1 MPRNPEIQNI
11 PVWVLPN
18 IWRLGQV
25 RDTEFDTNVC
35 NEMLLNAAKREVTAF
50 TLSEL
55 LMENQQSGGGGG
67 GKVTSL
73 PTQIRSKDN

>member
-1 MPRNPEIQNI
+1 
-11 PVWVLPN
+11 
-18 IWRLGQV
+18 
-25 RDTEFDTNVC
+25 
-35 NEMLLNAAKREVTAF
+35 MLLNAAKREVTAF

>member
-1 MPRNPEIQNI
+1 M
-11 PVWVLPN
+11 
-18 IWRLGQV
+18 
-25 RDTEFDTNVC
+25 
-35 NEMLLNAAKREVTAF
+35 NAAKREVTAF

>member
-1 MPRNPEIQNI
+1 
-11 PVWVLPN
+11 
-18 IWRLGQV
+18 
-25 RDTEFDTNVC
+25 
-35 NEMLLNAAKREVTAF
+35 MLLNAAKREVTAF

-67 GKVTSL
+67 GGKVTSL

>member
-1 MPRNPEIQNI
+1 MPRNLEIRNI

-18 IWRLGQV
+18 IWRMRQV

-55 LMENQQSGGGGG
+55 LMENQQGGGGG
-67 GKVTSL
+67 GVNL
-73 PTQIRSKDN
+73 PPPDPD